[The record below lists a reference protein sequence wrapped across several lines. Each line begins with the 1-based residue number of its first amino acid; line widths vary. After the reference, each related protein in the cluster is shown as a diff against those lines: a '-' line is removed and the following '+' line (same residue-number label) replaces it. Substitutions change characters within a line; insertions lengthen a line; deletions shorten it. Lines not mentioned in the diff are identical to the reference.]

1 MLRLNDYNRAG
12 QDDQALAQFEQVAIV
27 HLDELYATALR
38 YTKNEKDAEDL
49 VQETFLKAFLNF
61 HRYEQGTNCRAWLFT
76 ILTNTFIN
84 RFRRKK
90 KEREI
95 LNAEDMRPIEQ
106 NFFNREKAEFYQN
119 PEKGIIFK
127 TFSQDIKLALE
138 ALPEEF
144 RTVVILADLNDFSYK
159 EIAHILDVPVGTVMS
174 RLFRGRKMMR
184 RHLVEVAY
192 ERGIIRNREPFL
204 NEETNRTRRSV
215 RQQKLQELHRRQDQ
229 DEQEVPEKVAS

>member
-1 MLRLNDYNRAG
+1 MLRLNEFNRTA
-12 QDDQALAQFEQVAIV
+12 DDADMADFERIALI

-49 VQETFLKAFLNF
+49 VQETFLKAFTNF
-61 HRYEQGTNCRAWLFT
+61 HRYEKGTNCRAWLFT

-95 LNAEDMRPIEQ
+95 LNADDLRPVEQ

-119 PEKGIIFK
+119 PEKGAIFK
-127 TFSQDIKLALE
+127 TFSSDLKE
-138 ALPEEF
+138 ALSALPDEF

-159 EIAHILDVPVGTVMS
+159 EIAHILDCPVGTVMS

-184 RHLVEVAY
+184 RQLVEVAY

-204 NEETNRTRRSV
+204 NEETNRTRRSI
-215 RQQKLQELHRRQDQ
+215 RRQKLKELKTRQ
-229 DEQEVPEKVAS
+229 EQEDAVG